1 MLSRNPQ
8 RKIRQWL
15 AAALGLAFIATTV
28 PATAQDDPFADLDSQ
43 FETRQPQIADPLAPW
58 NRLMFEVNDRLY
70 FYLLKPVARGYKAVV
85 PEPARIGVRNFF
97 TNLEA
102 PLRFTACLLQGKG
115 QQAGHE
121 LSAFVINSTFGVL
134 GFFAPARLEP
144 ALNNLPEE
152 DLGQSLAVWG
162 AGHGPYLVW
171 PLLGPSSLRDSV
183 GRAGAYFL
191 DPFTY
196 VDPSEAD
203 LIASGVDTVN
213 ATSLRLG
220 EYEALKKDAVAPYEA
235 MRDIYV
241 QYRQRQVEQ

>member
-1 MLSRNPQ
+1 MR
-8 RKIRQWL
+8 RQNMQWRIWRWV
-15 AAALGLAFIATTV
+15 AVAIGLVLLTGTV
-28 PATAQDDPFADLDSQ
+28 PAAAQDDPFADLDSQ
-43 FETRQPQIADPLAPW
+43 FETRRPQIADPLEPW
-58 NRLMFEVNDRLY
+58 NRLMFEVNDKLY

-85 PEPARIGVRNFF
+85 PEPARLGVRDFF
-97 TNLEA
+97 TNLAA

-115 QQAGHE
+115 TRAGHE
-121 LSAFVINSTFGVL
+121 LSAFVINTTFGVL
-134 GFFAPARLEP
+134 GFFAPANREP
-144 ALNNLPEE
+144 ALKNLPEE

-162 AGHGPYLVW
+162 VGHGPYLVW

-183 GRAGAYFL
+183 GRAGGRFL

-196 VDPSEAD
+196 VNPSEAG

-220 EYEALKKDAVAPYEA
+220 EYEAFKKDAVTPYEA

-241 QYRQRQVEQ
+241 QHRQRQVAR